1 MDTPNVKTTMRSR
14 EQNFVF
20 HVMAYRVLTE
30 SEMIYA
36 LKKWMKINHFKKIPK
51 NKEVTFITILGFDE

>member
-30 SEMIYA
+30 SEMIYM
-36 LKKWMKINHFKKIPK
+36 LKKWMNANHLKKVPR
-51 NKEVTFITILGFDE
+51 NKVFTLIATLGAAE